1 MSKKIIIIIV
11 VVIIIIALGGGG
23 AYWYFFRQ
31 DNGQPANDN
40 VNYEITNSNS
50 NIIVNNNGGQY
61 NANVNN
67 NISSDREADLKR
79 VAMSFAERFGSYS
92 NQSNFE
98 NIEHLK
104 IYMTDSM
111 AAWADRYVEETRAK
125 NADTSVY
132 YGITTESL
140 KVETILFDE
149 ANNQAEFMITTQRK
163 ESHGTTSDLNVFYQ
177 DIKIVMVRTAEE
189 SWLVSEAWWQ

>member
-1 MSKKIIIIIV
+1 MSKKIIFIIIIIT
-11 VVIIIIALGGGG
+11 VIIITSGGGLV
-23 AYWYFFRQ
+23 YWYFLRRPSDHQ
-31 DNGQPANDN
+31 ANANAKYTITNYSGNVINNNANQLN
-40 VNYEITNSNS
+40 VNDAGDLTENK
-50 NIIVNNNGGQY
+50 
-61 NANVNN
+61 
-67 NISSDREADLKR
+67 EAELKR

-111 AAWADRYVEETRAK
+111 AAWADRYVEETKVK

-149 ANNQAEFMITTQRK
+149 AGGKAEFMVTTQRK
-163 ESHGTTSDLNVFYQ
+163 ESQGTTSDLNIFYQ
-177 DIKIVMVRTAEE
+177 DIKIDMIMAEGG
-189 SWLVSEAWWQ
+189 WLVNGAWWQ